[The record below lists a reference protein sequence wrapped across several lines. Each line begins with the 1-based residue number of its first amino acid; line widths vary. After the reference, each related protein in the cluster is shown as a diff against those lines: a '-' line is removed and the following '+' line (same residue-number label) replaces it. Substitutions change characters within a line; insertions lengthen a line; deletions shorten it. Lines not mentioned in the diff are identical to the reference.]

1 MKNKL
6 DGVQRSTNPGA
17 YFECLFQLV
26 NYLSFKAVNQ
36 MLYASHSVAGRTIN
50 HMKELA

>member
-6 DGVQRSTNPGA
+6 DGVQRSTDLGA
-17 YFECLFQLV
+17 YFECLFQFV

-36 MLYASHSVAGRTIN
+36 MLYASHSVAGRQLTI
-50 HMKELA
+50 